1 MKLAFRREALEDVE
15 AIAEYIRLD
24 SPLAA
29 RTIVH
34 RIRAATQRL
43 ARFPFSGRVGL
54 EPRTRELVVARTP
67 IVVVYRVLE
76 ERTPASVEII
86 GVFHA
91 ARDRESGAAARDV
104 QARLR

>member
-1 MKLAFRREALEDVE
+1 MKPAFRREALEDVE

-24 SPLAA
+24 SPSTA
-29 RTIVH
+29 RIVVR
-34 RIRAATQRL
+34 RIWAATQRL

-54 EPRTRELVVARTP
+54 EPGTRELVVASTP
-67 IVVVYRVLE
+67 FVVVYRVLE
-76 ERTPASVEII
+76 ERAPASVEII

-91 ARDRESGAAARDV
+91 ARDREGGSAARDV